1 MIRRPPRS
9 TRTDTLFPYTTLFRS
24 KRKGTIHV
32 LVRKNSQK
40 KLAQMIERM
49 GWDARRIHP
58 VVGDLAKPRLGL
70 SAAQVRSLS
79 GKVQH
84 FFHLAAIYDLTA
96 DAESQRV
103 ANIEGTRHA
112 IELASAIKAGCFHH
126 TRSIAAAGMYS
137 GVFRED
143 MFDEAEGLQ
152 DPYFR
157 TQHDSEGPI
166 GRASCREQVCQY
178 V

>member
-1 MIRRPPRS
+1 
-9 TRTDTLFPYTTLFRS
+9 
-24 KRKGTIHV
+24 
-32 LVRKNSQK
+32 
-40 KLAQMIERM
+40 M

-112 IELASAIKAGCFHH
+112 IELASAIKAGCS
-126 TRSIAAAGMYS
+126 TEGRRVGKVCVSTDTSRRSPS
-137 GVFRED
+137 
-143 MFDEAEGLQ
+143 
-152 DPYFR
+152 
-157 TQHDSEGPI
+157 H
-166 GRASCREQVCQY
+166 
-178 V
+178 